1 MTPRFPVCSVF
12 SLFFR
17 SSRCHG
23 DRFHSTPHSV
33 PMETP
38 PSPSLCSCG
47 SSGQDPEGQLL
58 PATLVARGRL
68 CVRVALGGFQHSPH
82 DCLGSGCTPPFRGA
96 QGPPSESTQGL
107 LMEPWLSSGPA
118 ACTQLLSCVR
128 LFANPWIV
136 AHQTPLSKGFSGQE
150 YWSGLPFPA
159 PGDLPDTGMEPMRP
173 ALAGRF
179 FTNSATWEAL
189 WADQSVRSSPSVV
202 WGSLGPHGL
211 QHTRLPCPPTPGAS
225 RGF

>member
-1 MTPRFPVCSVF
+1 MTGSIAHPTAFPWKH
-12 SLFFR
+12 R
-17 SSRCHG
+17 R
-23 DRFHSTPHSV
+23 RP
-33 PMETP
+33 
-38 PSPSLCSCG
+38 LCV
-47 SSGQDPEGQLL
+47 
-58 PATLVARGRL
+58 LVAAQGRTLKDSFCPPPLWPRVRL

-82 DCLGSGCTPPFRGA
+82 DYLGSGCTLPFRGA

-118 ACTQLLSCVR
+118 VCTQLLSCVR

-179 FTNSATWEAL
+179 FTNFATWEAL
-189 WADQSVRSSPSVV
+189 WADQSARSSPSVM
-202 WGSLGPHGL
+202 WDSLGPHGL
-211 QHTRLPCPPTPGAS
+211 QHSRLPCPPTPGAS